1 MTVDSN
7 ILFQT
12 LGLLGSLIAMIWYV
26 SSVIN
31 EIKKELSTSIQLNT
45 MQDKQLEALEHNID
59 STKRDLHSNIVNNY
73 QQCREG
79 RVKIWEELNALKL
92 KVATLEAKDR

>member
-7 ILFQT
+7 MLFQT

-31 EIKKELSTSIQLNT
+31 EIKKELSTSIQL
-45 MQDKQLEALEHNID
+45 L
-59 STKRDLHSNIVNNY
+59 SP
-73 QQCREG
+73 
-79 RVKIWEELNALKL
+79 W
-92 KVATLEAKDR
+92 

>member
-59 STKRDLHSNIVNNY
+59 ATKRDLHSNIVANY
-73 QQCREG
+73 EQCRGG